1 MIFDTASREITS
13 VNTINSAIRIV
24 DELQHCSIETGI
36 VGTIETDIAGTR
48 QTATQWRSCDV
59 RTTLSLEQSFFSNNI
74 LWKSF
79 WLQKEAFVDSKTT
92 L

>member
-59 RTTLSLEQSFFSNNI
+59 RTTLSLEQSFFFQQHTLEEFLAS
-74 LWKSF
+74 KGSF
-79 WLQKEAFVDSKTT
+79 RRQ
-92 L
+92 